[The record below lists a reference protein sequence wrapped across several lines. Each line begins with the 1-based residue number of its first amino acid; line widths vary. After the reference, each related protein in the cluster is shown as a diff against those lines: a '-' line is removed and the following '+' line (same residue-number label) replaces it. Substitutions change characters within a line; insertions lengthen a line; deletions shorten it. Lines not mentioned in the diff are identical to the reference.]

1 MSSES
6 RHDDPTGADA
16 GDVAGTDPALSQFVH
31 LWSEMAAAWGINRTM
46 AQIHAL
52 LYAEAR
58 PMNTDDI
65 MERLDISRGNANMNL
80 RELLQWDLIHKVVLP
95 GDRKDYYLAVTDVW
109 AIVSRIA
116 KERQQREIS
125 PVLARLKDTMRT
137 LEESDPGSA
146 SGQAAMPPDSE
157 LKARIQALI
166 DFLEMFERFTSALLP
181 YVSRHNLGFMKSL
194 VRLAEAGQIL
204 RRDPQAGTGD
214 PGAGGPG
221 GGMPKGGLRGAGS
234 RRR

>member
-1 MSSES
+1 MSSDPL
-6 RHDDPTGADA
+6 HDEPLSGDA
-16 GDVAGTDPALSQFVH
+16 GLNPALSQFVH

-52 LYAEAR
+52 LYAEAV

-109 AIVSRIA
+109 TIVSRIA

-125 PVLARLKDTMRT
+125 PVLASLKDTMRT
-137 LEESDPGSA
+137 LEGSDAPSA
-146 SGQAAMPPDSE
+146 GDHAEPAPDHE

-181 YVSRHNLGFMKSL
+181 YVSRQNLGFMKSL

-204 RRDPQAGTGD
+204 RRDPQG
-214 PGAGGPG
+214 GAGDSQAPG
-221 GGMPKGGLRGAGS
+221 KAGGALIGELKRTGS

>member
-1 MSSES
+1 
-6 RHDDPTGADA
+6 
-16 GDVAGTDPALSQFVH
+16 
-31 LWSEMAAAWGINRTM
+31 
-46 AQIHAL
+46 
-52 LYAEAR
+52 
-58 PMNTDDI
+58 
-65 MERLDISRGNANMNL
+65 MNL

-109 AIVSRIA
+109 TIVSRIA

-137 LEESDPGSA
+137 LEGSDAPSTA
-146 SGQAAMPPDSE
+146 DDAAPAPSPDPD

-181 YVSRHNLGFMKSL
+181 YVSRQNLGFMKSL

-204 RRDPQAGTGD
+204 RRDPQG
-214 PGAGGPG
+214 GAGDSQAPG
-221 GGMPKGGLRGAGS
+221 KAAGAPMGEMKRTGF